1 MISGQQ
7 TLVSIDDALQGKR
20 AAVAQIE
27 QEVAGITAKL
37 AEQQQ
42 GQIQD
47 YQALAR
53 VRVDVLADDA
63 LSRHLDATEQQVSKL
78 LARRREAADELDR
91 QIATATAGIKALEQ
105 ERGAQLGPA
114 RA

>member
-27 QEVAGITAKL
+27 QEVAGITAQL

-53 VRVDVLADDA
+53 VRVDVLTGDA
-63 LSRHLDATEQQVSKL
+63 L
-78 LARRREAADELDR
+78 ARV
-91 QIATATAGIKALEQ
+91 GKAMK
-105 ERGAQLGPA
+105 R
-114 RA
+114 